1 MRKAAHP
8 ARLLHPRGLPSRP
21 TPSCLRRPSYIRLVA
36 HAWRRRIA
44 GPTTAEATW
53 PDLRAAVAGLMKDGG
68 SGRRAAVDKA
78 ISGMG
83 GRLESF
89 YFALGDTDAFLVVDV
104 SDTTAAVAVSLAVN
118 ATGAVRTS
126 MTPLL
131 TVEEMDAACKKTVA
145 YRAPGA

>member
-1 MRKAAHP
+1 MAKFLIKA
-8 ARLLHPRGLPSRP
+8 
-21 TPSCLRRPSYIRLVA
+21 TY
-36 HAWRRRIA
+36 
-44 GPTTAEATW
+44 TADGAK
-53 PDLRAAVAGLMKDGG
+53 GLMKDGG
-68 SGRRAAVDKA
+68 SGRKAAVDKA

-83 GRLESF
+83 GKLESF
-89 YFALGDTDAFLVVDV
+89 YFALGDTDAFVVVDV

>member
-1 MRKAAHP
+1 MAKF
-8 ARLLHPRGLPSRP
+8 L
-21 TPSCLRRPSYIRLVA
+21 IRA
-36 HAWRRRIA
+36 
-44 GPTTAEATW
+44 TYTADGAK
-53 PDLRAAVAGLMKDGG
+53 GLMKDGG
-68 SGRRAAVDKA
+68 SGRKAAVDKA

-83 GRLESF
+83 GKLESF
-89 YFALGDTDAFLVVDV
+89 YFALGDTDAFVVVDV

>member
-1 MRKAAHP
+1 MAKFLIKATYTADG
-8 ARLLHPRGLPSRP
+8 ARGL
-21 TPSCLRRPSYIRLVA
+21 V
-36 HAWRRRIA
+36 
-44 GPTTAEATW
+44 
-53 PDLRAAVAGLMKDGG
+53 KDGG

-83 GRLESF
+83 GKLESF

>member
-1 MRKAAHP
+1 MAKFLIKATYTADG
-8 ARLLHPRGLPSRP
+8 ARGL
-21 TPSCLRRPSYIRLVA
+21 V
-36 HAWRRRIA
+36 
-44 GPTTAEATW
+44 
-53 PDLRAAVAGLMKDGG
+53 KDGG

-83 GRLESF
+83 GKLESF

-131 TVEEMDAACKKTVA
+131 TVEEMDAACKKTVG

>member
-1 MRKAAHP
+1 MAKFLIRATYTADG
-8 ARLLHPRGLPSRP
+8 AR
-21 TPSCLRRPSYIRLVA
+21 
-36 HAWRRRIA
+36 
-44 GPTTAEATW
+44 
-53 PDLRAAVAGLMKDGG
+53 GLMKDGG
-68 SGRRAAVDKA
+68 SGRKAAVDKA

-83 GRLESF
+83 GKLESF

-118 ATGAVRTS
+118 ATGAVGTS

-131 TVEEMDAACKKTVA
+131 TVEEMDAACKKAVA

>member
-1 MRKAAHP
+1 MAKY
-8 ARLLHPRGLPSRP
+8 L
-21 TPSCLRRPSYIRLVA
+21 IRA
-36 HAWRRRIA
+36 
-44 GPTTAEATW
+44 TYTADGAKG
-53 PDLRAAVAGLMKDGG
+53 VMKDGG
-68 SGRRAAVDKA
+68 SGRKAAVDKA

-83 GRLESF
+83 GKLESF

-104 SDTTAAVAVSLAVN
+104 SDATAAVAVSLAVN
-118 ATGAVRTS
+118 ATGTVRTS